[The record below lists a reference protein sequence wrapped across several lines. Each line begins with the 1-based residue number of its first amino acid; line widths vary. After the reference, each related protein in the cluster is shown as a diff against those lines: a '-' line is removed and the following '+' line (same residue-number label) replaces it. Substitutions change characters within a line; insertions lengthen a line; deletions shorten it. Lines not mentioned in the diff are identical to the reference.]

1 MISAL
6 RLSLLFS
13 PKAILF
19 FTVVFTLAYFF
30 FAHEGFYFDDDYAYA
45 EMAGKLATGNFDIRS
60 YKPDLPAYHRF
71 LIFAPTAFFYN
82 FLGVNIYTTTLWALL
97 CTLASLTFIYLLF
110 RKEDKWLT
118 SFALLLLG

>member
-6 RLSLLFS
+6 RPTLLFS

-19 FTVVFTLAYFF
+19 FTMVFTLAYFI

-45 EMAGKLATGNFDIRS
+45 EMAGKLAHGTFDIRS

-71 LIFAPTAFFYN
+71 LIFAPTTLFYKI
-82 FLGVNIYTTTLWALL
+82 LGINIYTTTLWPLL
-97 CTLASLTFIYLLF
+97 CTLASLGFIYL
-110 RKEDKWLT
+110 
-118 SFALLLLG
+118 